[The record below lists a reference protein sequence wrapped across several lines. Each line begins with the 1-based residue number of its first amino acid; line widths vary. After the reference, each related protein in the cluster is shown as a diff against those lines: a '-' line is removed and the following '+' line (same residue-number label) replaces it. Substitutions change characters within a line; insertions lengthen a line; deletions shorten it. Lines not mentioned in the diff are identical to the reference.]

1 MPSLVLPTRS
11 EIAKHSNKPAPTR
24 VLGSKYARIAEAK
37 GAEAKERAIMKEI
50 GDLDKVHVMSGRVLV
65 ALYIGD
71 QTFAGSTILRTDT
84 DQKEDVW
91 QSTCGLVVK
100 KGALAFK
107 DDPSTNTYFHGQ
119 DIDVGQWVCFNPGD
133 GKRRQINGVDCRLI
147 EDALIDCIVD
157 DPAMITHFT

>member
-1 MPSLVLPTRS
+1 MPTLVMPTKT
-11 EIAKHSNKPAPTR
+11 EIAKHSNKAPTR
-24 VLGSKYARIAEAK
+24 VLGSKYDRIAKAQ
-37 GAEAKERAIMKEI
+37 GTEAKERLIMQEI
-50 GDLDKVHVMSGRVLV
+50 GDLDKIQVMSGRVLV

-71 QTFAGSTILRTDT
+71 ETYAGSTILRTDT
-84 DQKEDVW
+84 QTKEDVW

-100 KGALAFK
+100 KGVLAFV
-107 DDPSTNTYFHGQ
+107 DDPCTNTYFHGQ

-147 EDALIDCIVD
+147 EDALIDSIVD